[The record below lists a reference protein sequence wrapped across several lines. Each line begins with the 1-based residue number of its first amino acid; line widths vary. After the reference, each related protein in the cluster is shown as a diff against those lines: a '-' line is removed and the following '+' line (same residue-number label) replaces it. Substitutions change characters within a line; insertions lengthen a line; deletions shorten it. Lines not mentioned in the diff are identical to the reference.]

1 MPTYRV
7 SLERRIIESLTLDIE
22 SGSREEAERD
32 AIEAGNQICD
42 DWVSDVGDL
51 SVEGLCEIATE
62 EK

>member
-22 SGSREEAERD
+22 SGSRE
-32 AIEAGNQICD
+32 
-42 DWVSDVGDL
+42 DL